1 MNIKHNTSI
10 QKKRGFTLLV
20 ASLIASVLLAL
31 ALFMISI
38 AQKEVILSTFGRDS
52 QYAFYVADAGA
63 ECALYL
69 DFRDA
74 FAVDTFTHQP
84 TCSMQIVGEEVS
96 GESVS
101 DTDLVVGG
109 RGYGVPS
116 IMQFE
121 QSGRCVIVTVTKYDQ
136 VVNGTL
142 IDSRGYNRPCDD
154 LDNPRRLER
163 AVQMLY

>member
-1 MNIKHNTSI
+1 
-10 QKKRGFTLLV
+10 
-20 ASLIASVLLAL
+20 
-31 ALFMISI
+31 
-38 AQKEVILSTFGRDS
+38 VILSTFGRDS
-52 QYAFYVADAGA
+52 QYAFYAADAGA

-121 QSGRCVIVTVTKYDQ
+121 QSGDMKIS
-136 VVNGTL
+136 TL
-142 IDSRGYNRPCDD
+142 TRIAKA
-154 LDNPRRLER
+154 LKLE
-163 AVQMLY
+163 VCELLQCHDKPNTP